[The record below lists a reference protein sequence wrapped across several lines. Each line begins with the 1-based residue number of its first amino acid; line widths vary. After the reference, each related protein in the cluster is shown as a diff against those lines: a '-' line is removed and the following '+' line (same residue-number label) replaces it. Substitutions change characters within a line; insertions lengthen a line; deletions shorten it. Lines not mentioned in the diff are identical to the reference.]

1 LREENIIKE
10 LQINHEIRD
19 REVRLL
25 DADGAQMGVVSGRE
39 AQQIADERQLDL
51 VKISPTAQPPVCKLM
66 DYGKYRFE
74 QIKREKEVR
83 KNQKIV
89 EMKEMRLSMNIGEHD
104 LNVKAKLVRRFLEE
118 GNQVKVSIRMRG
130 RQNAHANLGVVV
142 MEKFAESLKDV
153 STVYRRAST
162 EGRQIIM
169 ILAPQKA

>member
-1 LREENIIKE
+1 MREENIIKE